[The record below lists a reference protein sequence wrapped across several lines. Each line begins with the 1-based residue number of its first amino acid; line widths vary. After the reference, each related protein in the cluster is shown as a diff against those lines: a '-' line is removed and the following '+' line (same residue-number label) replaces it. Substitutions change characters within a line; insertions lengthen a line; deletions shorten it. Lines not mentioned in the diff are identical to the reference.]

1 MFNVVNMDDKND
13 IVVLM
18 KNKKNLLDLIL
29 IK

>member
-1 MFNVVNMDDKND
+1 MFNVVNIDDKND

-29 IK
+29 TK